1 MKAYGTVR
9 ITYGSTYDTSLEL
22 RLVDAVELPIFGKL
36 NLGIVQL
43 CLQVRL
49 AVAWMSIC
57 VKRMMAHV
65 MAHMMAQLYR

>member
-22 RLVDAVELPIFGKL
+22 RIEDGVERPLLGKL
-36 NLGIVQL
+36 SLGILQL

-57 VKRMMAHV
+57 VK
-65 MAHMMAQLYR
+65 

>member
-1 MKAYGTVR
+1 MKTYGTVR
-9 ITYGSTYDTSLEL
+9 ITYDSTYDTSLEL
-22 RLVDAVELPIFGKL
+22 LLVDLVGPLSFGNL
-36 NLGIVQL
+36 NLGILQL